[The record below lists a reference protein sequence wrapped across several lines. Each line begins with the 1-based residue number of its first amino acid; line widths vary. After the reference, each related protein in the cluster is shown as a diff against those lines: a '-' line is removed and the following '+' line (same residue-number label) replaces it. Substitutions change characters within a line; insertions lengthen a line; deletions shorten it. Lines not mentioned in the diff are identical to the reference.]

1 MSDDKIKETP
11 ILIIEKDV
19 DEALDHAVKKELK
32 NGVYKKKDTK
42 ELSVVDSSDKKMK
55 TMKEFSTFDR
65 PREKMRDYGPSSLSE
80 QELMAILLGTG
91 TKKLNALELASKVLD
106 EIESQN
112 NFNDITLDELMK
124 IDGIKLSK
132 GATIIAAIELVKRLN
147 IRQSTKEHYKVDSPR
162 SLAEIFMHKLSG
174 ELREYFYIIL
184 LNTKNTIISA
194 EEISIGT
201 LSSSLVHP
209 REVFKPAVKKSA
221 KSIILLHNHPSGDV
235 TPSNEDIKLT
245 LRLEQAGKLL
255 GIEVLDHL
263 IIGDG
268 KYLSFKEKSYF

>member
-1 MSDDKIKETP
+1 
-11 ILIIEKDV
+11 
-19 DEALDHAVKKELK
+19 
-32 NGVYKKKDTK
+32 
-42 ELSVVDSSDKKMK
+42 
-55 TMKEFSTFDR
+55 
-65 PREKMRDYGPSSLSE
+65 
-80 QELMAILLGTG
+80 
-91 TKKLNALELASKVLD
+91 
-106 EIESQN
+106 
-112 NFNDITLDELMK
+112 
-124 IDGIKLSK
+124 
-132 GATIIAAIELVKRLN
+132 
-147 IRQSTKEHYKVDSPR
+147 
-162 SLAEIFMHKLSG
+162 MHKLSG

-201 LSSSLVHP
+201 LSSSLAHP

>member
-19 DEALDHAVKKELK
+19 DETTDYAVKKELK
-32 NGVYKKKDTK
+32 NGVDKNKDTK

-91 TKKLNALELASKVLD
+91 TKKLNALELASKVLE

-112 NFNDITLDELMK
+112 NFNDITLDELMR

-174 ELREYFYIIL
+174 ELRECFYIIL

>member
-1 MSDDKIKETP
+1 MSDDRIRETP
-11 ILIIEKDV
+11 ILIIEKDMGKTN
-19 DEALDHAVKKELK
+19 LDCENEELK
-32 NGVYKKKDTK
+32 RDNST
-42 ELSVVDSSDKKMK
+42 KKMK

-65 PREKMRDYGPSSLSE
+65 PREKMRDYGAKALSE

-91 TKKLNALELASKVLD
+91 TKKLNALELASKVLE

-124 IDGIKLSK
+124 IEGIKLSK
-132 GATIIAAIELVKRLN
+132 GSTVIAAIELVKRLN
-147 IRQSTKEHYKVDSPR
+147 IRQATKDHYKIDSPE
-162 SLAEIFMHKLSG
+162 SLAKIFMNKLSG

-184 LNTKNTIISA
+184 LNTKNVIISA

-209 REVFKPAVKKSA
+209 REVFKPAIKKSA
-221 KSIILLHNHPSGDV
+221 KSIILLHNHPSGDI

-245 LRLEQAGKLL
+245 LRLEEAGKLL